1 LLEWCGDIISTFGN
15 EYYMKYLKSITIW
28 ENKRRLELLK
38 KFGDSMQQYFD
49 NLSYSF
55 RDQIENDK
63 AAKARTEINMDL
75 DEVYTIMLAAGID
88 PSITYSPPPATGV
101 FYQKSMS
108 LLHNFHN
115 LSHYNVS
122 PNMLMDFIVRTI
134 STYSKDSTNAL
145 LRTLNPLYWVRR
157 IFDYIVDLPFV
168 LIGRLGFNQR
178 KVEAS
183 LIGRIFKMIF
193 KTVLFLAALVGLLKH
208 IGYLEPCKA
217 FILELLS
224 SN

>member
-1 LLEWCGDIISTFGN
+1 
-15 EYYMKYLKSITIW
+15 MKYLKSITIW